1 MARAAAVPSW
11 TRSHTLVGSPLE
23 PVSPPRWAR
32 ATASFDAARPKP
44 LPASQPGL
52 DLGDGLADAGG
63 LGLADRFDDGLGG
76 GLAHGHQ
83 GGPGLFDDAVRCQG
97 GVADTQLFNVARA
110 PDDAVGAN
118 VGVQEAGQ
126 AEGGFTDFA
135 IPGVEAAEIR
145 MAVQFDGPRLVD
157 QEDEQSRSLAYNAVV
172 CVLLTAL
179 YALSDTCQRLSWLM
193 CWTAATTGMV
203 GSVGGLAMIGV
214 GVTVLGTG
222 RRD

>member
-1 MARAAAVPSW
+1 MWPMARAAAVPSW

-135 IPGVEAAEIR
+135 IPGVEAAEVR
-145 MAVQFDGPRLVD
+145 LAVEFDGPRLVD
-157 QEDEQSRSLAYNAVV
+157 QVHEHVAVAGV
-172 CVLLTAL
+172 QRVLTPL
-179 YALSDTCQRLSWLM
+179 YALSGTCQRLSWLIF
-193 CWTAATTGMV
+193 WTAATTWASQM
-203 GSVGGLAMIGV
+203 
-214 GVTVLGTG
+214 
-222 RRD
+222 RP